1 MPEGNISGH
10 SWQTPWNWFTAESA
24 WLCMSNF
31 KGGRLVR
38 WQILK
43 AAAKERDYNGP
54 ITQKAIEKDLSSAE
68 SAWTQWASTKVSNI
82 TWFHLKLEML
92 MEKKK
97 FRQFR
102 QFLIQIT
109 PKT

>member
-1 MPEGNISGH
+1 MPEANISGQ

-54 ITQKAIEKDLSSAE
+54 ITQKAIEKDLNSAE
-68 SAWTQWASTKVSNI
+68 SAWTQWAYTKVSNI
-82 TWFHLKLEML
+82 AWFHLKLEML
-92 MEKKK
+92 LEKKK

-102 QFLIQIT
+102 QLLIGIK
-109 PKT
+109 PKI